1 MSLGLKPSKKRKEL
15 VGALKAL
22 RHPKP
27 RHPKTGDT
35 APPETDD
42 AAHPKRE
49 FSPNCSAMKSAIQT
63 VEI

>member
-1 MSLGLKPSKKRKEL
+1 MSLGLKPSKKPKEL

-42 AAHPKRE
+42 AAHPKLE
-49 FSPNCSAMKSAIQT
+49 FFSKLFSY
-63 VEI
+63 EIGDPTR